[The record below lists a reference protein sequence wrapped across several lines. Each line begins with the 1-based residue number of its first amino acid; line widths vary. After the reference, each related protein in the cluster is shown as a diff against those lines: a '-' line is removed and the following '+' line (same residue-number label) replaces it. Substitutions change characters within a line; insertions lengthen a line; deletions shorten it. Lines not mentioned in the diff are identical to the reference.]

1 MATTDTPPIALNLAR
16 IVHRL
21 LVDPR
26 GWRVDQLMDAL
37 DIKDR
42 TYRKYRARLQ
52 DEMEPHLDPEGRL
65 CVVEVTEGDA
75 RYLRL
80 QANGSPV
87 DQHPDFLVHV
97 AGLEFARRAFA
108 FARDAGLEH
117 ALAGVYH
124 DFVSR
129 IADKP
134 FFFGHLLKNL
144 DRLIFLREDA
154 PKDYSGQGDKLQAL
168 FRALFTGTKIAITY
182 PESNGDALKTH
193 TLCPLTM
200 LVWRAGMYLV
210 AAYKPDGRPYLF
222 AVDRIASVDVSS
234 QRFDYPNK
242 ATYTPETLFE
252 GSFGIFT
259 VAPDTPQTDVEL
271 LFDDQPWL
279 KRYVRERRWHPSQ
292 VFEELDDGRMRMTF
306 QVASMVEVWPWI
318 RGFGDAVTVVRPAPD
333 GA

>member
-1 MATTDTPPIALNLAR
+1 MASSDTAPIALNLAR

-37 DIKDR
+37 EIKDR

-52 DEMEPHLDPEGRL
+52 DEMEPIFDPDGRL
-65 CVVEVTEGDA
+65 SVVEVTEGDA

-80 QANGSPV
+80 QTNGSPV

-108 FARDAGLEH
+108 FARDAGLED
-117 ALAGVYH
+117 ALEGVYH

-129 IADKP
+129 IADRP

-154 PKDYSGQGDKLQAL
+154 PKDYSGQGEKLQRL
-168 FRALFTGTKIAITY
+168 FRALFTGCKVAIRY
-182 PESNGDALKTH
+182 PEANSDALKQH
-193 TLCPLTM
+193 TVCPLTM

-210 AAYKPDGRPYLF
+210 AAYKPSGRPYLF
-222 AVDRIASVDVSS
+222 AIDRIESVEVSTS
-234 QRFDYPNK
+234 RFEYPTE
-242 ATYTPETLFE
+242 AVYSPATLFE

-259 VAPDTPQTDVEL
+259 VAPDTPQTDVDL
-271 LFDDQPWL
+271 VFQNQPWL

-292 VFEELDDGRMRMTF
+292 VFEDLDDGRLRMTF

-318 RGFGDAVTVVRPAPD
+318 RGFGDAVTVVRPAPED
-333 GA
+333 A